1 MDWIQLALWVCS
13 ALHLL
18 IRILLPN
25 KAIGK
30 YVMYPVF
37 VDSKMWVFGEF
48 VVHASVCTSPPIC
61 SVISVSAM
69 LARFLP
75 NHCSYSFQG
84 QGWRCR
90 WQSDCAHTNC
100 FGMGGI
106 RSWLVS
112 ESPGVDLGCYR
123 MLNKWL
129 TYYHFKTKGYNA
141 TLYMEIWSIKY
152 LITKTI
158 STLRHVQKFCVNFK
172 VPFCYMYFIF
182 IWFLNP
188 LKSLST

>member
-1 MDWIQLALWVCS
+1 MSRIPQLVIFRDQKWRIILKWRINKEVDSGNVDWIQLALWVCS

-123 MLNKWL
+123 MLDKWL

-141 TLYMEIWSIKY
+141 LYTWGFE
-152 LITKTI
+152 
-158 STLRHVQKFCVNFK
+158 V
-172 VPFCYMYFIF
+172 
-182 IWFLNP
+182 
-188 LKSLST
+188 